1 MTFQYK
7 RIDFKFDTSN
17 ESDLEKGII
26 KGYGSVFGNVDSHGD
41 VIVKGAFK
49 DTLREWEDKGKF
61 PPMLLQH
68 GGGMFGGTAMDGVP
82 IGVWDHMEENNK
94 GLKVEGHLIAMDTPD
109 VRRVYEAMKAKALD
123 GLSIGYEVKSYDLGT
138 KPSEPRRTLKGIDL
152 WELSVVTFPSNDR
165 ARVSGVKFREA
176 IDKIGSLSDAEAF
189 LREAGMSKSVSC
201 DFVSQLTKIARREA
215 GDDHVDSV
223 LARLRELNARF

>member
-1 MTFQYK
+1 MLDYK
-7 RIDFKFDTSN
+7 RVDFK
-17 ESDLEKGII
+17 LEAGAKEGII

-82 IGVWDHMEENNK
+82 IGVWSMMEENAK
-94 GLKVEGHLIAMDTPD
+94 GLRVEGQLLAMDTPD
-109 VRRVYEAMKAKALD
+109 VRRIYEAMKAGSLD
-123 GLSIGYEVKSYDLGT
+123 GLSIGYMVKSHELGT
-138 KPSEPRRTLKGIDL
+138 KPGEPKRKLTGIDL

-165 ARVSGVKFREA
+165 ARVSGVKANEMLQGIHTLA
-176 IDKIGSLSDAEAF
+176 DAERF
-189 LREAGMSKSVSC
+189 LRDVGMSKSVATS
-201 DFVSQLTKIARREA
+201 FVSRLKQIARSES
-215 GDDHVDSV
+215 DDDQ
-223 LARLRELNARF
+223 LAKLLSSLKGVNSTFQH